1 MPINRHY
8 STYPEFGPNAD
19 IISPDELP
27 EWVLQNDDDL
37 LAIDKPGWVV
47 CHPSK
52 NGPWSSL
59 VGACREWTGLETL
72 HLIARLDR
80 ETSGVILLAKHKAA
94 ARKLQMAFQEREV
107 KKVYLAIVEGELA
120 EDVTVD
126 QRLAKDLESPVA
138 AKVCVRKSNSSQR
151 AITHFSPLASGG
163 GFTLARV
170 TLETGRKH
178 QIRAHAE
185 WLGHRIAGDKI
196 YGPDSTLFLDFIKD
210 GWTKRL
216 GAALPLRRQALHCTE
231 LTFDDG
237 LSFHA
242 PLAWDLAQFARER
255 MGIIQAEG
263 IVEAE
268 ERRQK
273 AEGK

>member
-1 MPINRHY
+1 MSTHFT
-8 STYPEFGPNAD
+8 TYPIFGPNAD
-19 IISPDELP
+19 LISPDELP
-27 EWVLQNDDDL
+27 NWVLVNDDDL

-107 KKVYLAIVEGELA
+107 EKSYHAILEGEMTEA
-120 EDVTVD
+120 VSVD

-138 AKVCVRKSNSSQR
+138 AKVTVRRSNSSQR
-151 AITHFSPLASGG
+151 AITHFAPLAAANGY
-163 GFTLARV
+163 TLAQV

-185 WLGHRIAGDKI
+185 WLEHKIVGDKI
-196 YGPDSTLFLDFIKD
+196 YGPDDTLFLEFIEH
-210 GWTKRL
+210 GWTERL
-216 GAALPLRRQALHCTE
+216 AASLPMRRQALHCTE
-231 LTFDDG
+231 LKFTDG
-237 LSFHA
+237 LTFRA
-242 PLAWDLAQFARER
+242 PLAWDMAQFVHER
-255 MGIIQAEG
+255 MGLSELPE
-263 IVEAE
+263 VC
-268 ERRQK
+268 R
-273 AEGK
+273 

>member
-1 MPINRHY
+1 MRHFT
-8 STYPEFGPNAD
+8 TYPVFGPDAD
-19 IISPDELP
+19 LISPDELP
-27 EWVLQNDDDL
+27 EWVLVNDDDV

-47 CHPSK
+47 CHQSK

-80 ETSGVILLAKHKAA
+80 ETSGVILMAKHRAA
-94 ARKLQMAFQEREV
+94 ARKLQMAFQERTVE
-107 KKVYLAIVEGELA
+107 KIYHAILEGELTEA
-120 EDVTVD
+120 VSVD

-151 AITHFSPLASGG
+151 AITHFAPIAHGG
-163 GFTLARV
+163 GYTLVRI

-185 WLGHRIAGDKI
+185 WLEHRVAGDKI
-196 YGPDSTLFLDFIKD
+196 YGPDDTLFLEFIEH
-210 GWTKRL
+210 GWTDRL
-216 GAALPLRRQALHCTE
+216 QTALPLRRQALHCTA

-237 LSFHA
+237 QTFRA

-255 MGIIQAEG
+255 MGLPELPTECA
-263 IVEAE
+263 
-268 ERRQK
+268 
-273 AEGK
+273 

>member
-1 MPINRHY
+1 MNNRHFT
-8 STYPEFGPNAD
+8 TYPPFGPGAD
-19 IISPDELP
+19 LIDPEELP
-27 EWVLQNDDDL
+27 EWVLVNDDDL

-80 ETSGVILLAKHKAA
+80 ETSGVILMAKHRAA
-94 ARKLQMAFQEREV
+94 ARKLQMAFQER
-107 KKVYLAIVEGELA
+107 KVEKIYHTILEGELA
-120 EDVTVD
+120 EPVSVD

-138 AKVCVRKSNSSQR
+138 AKVTVRKSNSSQR
-151 AITHFSPLASGG
+151 AITHFAPVVSGG
-163 GFTLARV
+163 GYTLARV

-185 WLGHRIAGDKI
+185 WLGHRVAGDKI
-196 YGPDSTLFLDFIKD
+196 YGPDDTLFLEFIEH
-210 GWTKRL
+210 GWTDRL
-216 GAALPLRRQALHCTE
+216 SATLPLRRQALHCTA

-237 LSFHA
+237 LSYRA
-242 PLAWDLAQFARER
+242 PLAWDLAQFAQER
-255 MGIIQAEG
+255 MGLAELP
-263 IVEAE
+263 E
-268 ERRQK
+268 ECR
-273 AEGK
+273 

>member
-1 MPINRHY
+1 MRHF
-8 STYPEFGPNAD
+8 TNYPAFGPDAD
-19 IISPDELP
+19 LIDPEELP
-27 EWVLQNDDDL
+27 SWVLVNDDDL

-94 ARKLQMAFQEREV
+94 ARKLQIAFQDRHV
-107 KKVYLAIVEGELA
+107 DKVYHAILEGEMT
-120 EDVTVD
+120 EPVSVD
-126 QRLAKDLESPVA
+126 QRLAKDLESQVA
-138 AKVCVRKSNSSQR
+138 AKVTVRRSNSSQR
-151 AITHFSPLASGG
+151 AITHFKPLAHGG
-163 GFTLARV
+163 GYTLAEV
-170 TLETGRKH
+170 KLETGRKH
-178 QIRAHAE
+178 QIRAHAL

-196 YGPDSTLFLDFIKD
+196 YGPDDTLFLEFIEH
-210 GWTKRL
+210 GWTDRL
-216 GAALPLRRQALHCTE
+216 AAALPLRRQALHCSA

-237 LSFHA
+237 LSFRA

-255 MGIIQAEG
+255 MGLES
-263 IVEAE
+263 VEDLLA
-268 ERRQK
+268 RVS
-273 AEGK
+273 